1 MLKAQTATSA
11 QLVNLDANSLADF
24 FGLITE
30 AHTQMEQAL
39 LLLQIDREDEQS
51 LAELAMAVDNIHNAL
66 ADHSLGELR
75 ELTSSLLQL
84 IYAIRKKQMVFSV
97 TVGDIILLVT
107 HDIKTL
113 LEKSLEGEMCRAFMQ
128 RLPRICV
135 AIKNV
140 ANVDPMVQES
150 MMRDILMLLDAN
162 TEIIDTDATGTETLH
177 KLFSSAD
184 PDDQE
189 LADYGVDIN
198 EDFVFFRSLGEPLE
212 TRSKYW
218 QGRSQRMLRLAL
230 KMNDQAGRPV
240 DPNQLAAAV
249 YMHDVGMA
257 LLPLEI
263 INNQQPLTEEDL
275 QQIREHPKFGF
286 ELLRYMKQWR
296 EAAYIVLQH
305 HERMDGSGYPYG
317 LKENEICEGAKIL
330 AIVDVVDARTHERT
344 HASPQQ
350 QALLR
355 AAMEIGKHSDT
366 QFSTYWVD
374 VFKNLFQQMRKQ
386 TAENENKTQ

>member
-1 MLKAQTATSA
+1 MLNVKLPASPQLAT
-11 QLVNLDANSLADF
+11 LDAASLADF

-30 AHTQMEQAL
+30 AHTQMEQSL
-39 LLLQIDREDEQS
+39 LLLQIDNADNQS
-51 LAELAMAVDNIHNAL
+51 LSELAMAIDNIHNAL
-66 ADHSLGELR
+66 ADHSLIELR

-84 IYAIRKKQMVFSV
+84 IYSVRQRHMPFST
-97 TVGDIILLVT
+97 TVGDIILLAT
-107 HDIKTL
+107 LDIKTVIEKL
-113 LEKSLEGEMCRAFMQ
+113 LEGDASSALMHRM
-128 RLPRICV
+128 PRICV

-140 ANVDPMVQES
+140 AHVDRSMQEG
-150 MMRDILMLLDAN
+150 MMRDILLQLDMN
-162 TEIIDTDATGTETLH
+162 TEVLDSTSTAAESLR

-184 PDDQE
+184 PDEDE
-189 LADYGVDIN
+189 LVSFGVELND
-198 EDFVFFRSLGEPLE
+198 DFTFFHGLGEPLE
-212 TRSKYW
+212 SRSRYW
-218 QGRSQRMLRLAL
+218 QGRNQRMLRLAL

-263 INNQQPLTEEDL
+263 INNQSPLTESDL
-275 QQIREHPKFGF
+275 QQVREHPKFGF

-330 AIVDVVDARTHERT
+330 AIVDAVDARTHERT
-344 HASPQQ
+344 HVSTQQ

-355 AAMEIGKHSDT
+355 AAMEIGKNSET
-366 QFSTYWVD
+366 QFSTYWVNI
-374 VFKNLFQQMRKQ
+374 FKSLFQQMRKQ
-386 TAENENKTQ
+386 TVENA

>member
-1 MLKAQTATSA
+1 MSNARSA
-11 QLVNLDANSLADF
+11 AASQLVNLDAGSLADF

-30 AHTQMEQAL
+30 AHTQMEQSL
-39 LLLQIDREDEQS
+39 LLLQIDREDSQS

-66 ADHSLGELR
+66 ADHSLSELR
-75 ELTSSLLQL
+75 ELTASLLQL
-84 IYAIRKKQMVFSV
+84 IYAIRQKHMAFSPAA
-97 TVGDIILLVT
+97 GDIILLAT
-107 HDIKTL
+107 QDIRTL
-113 LEKSLEGEMCRAFMQ
+113 LEKSLEGESLPSLLD

-140 ANVDPMVQES
+140 AHVDPMMQEN
-150 MMRDILMLLDAN
+150 MMRDILLLLDAD
-162 TEIIDTDATGTETLH
+162 TEVLDATTAAETLQN
-177 KLFSSAD
+177 LFSSAD
-184 PDDQE
+184 PDEDE
-189 LADYGVDIN
+189 LAAYGVEYN
-198 EDFVFFRSLGEPLE
+198 EDFAFFHSLGEPLE

-218 QGRSQRMLRLAL
+218 QGRNQRMLRLAL

-249 YMHDVGMA
+249 YVHDVGMA

-263 INNQQPLTEEDL
+263 INNEHPLTEADL

-317 LKENEICEGAKIL
+317 LKEGEICEGAKIL
-330 AIVDVVDARTHERT
+330 AIVDAVDARTHERT
-344 HASPQQ
+344 HSAPQQ

-355 AAMEIGKHSDT
+355 AAMEIGKHSDS
-366 QFSTYWVD
+366 QFSIYWVD

-386 TAENENKTQ
+386 TVESN

>member
-1 MLKAQTATSA
+1 MLNAQPTVSA
-11 QLVNLDANSLADF
+11 QLANLDASSLADF

-30 AHTQMEQAL
+30 AHSQMEQSL
-39 LLLQIDREDEQS
+39 LMLQIDNADSQS
-51 LAELAMAVDNIHNAL
+51 LSELAMAVDNIHNAL
-66 ADHSLGELR
+66 ADHSLSELR

-84 IYAIRKKQMVFSV
+84 IYAIRQRQMLFTTV
-97 TVGDIILLVT
+97 VGDVILLAIQ
-107 HDIKTL
+107 DIKML
-113 LEKSLEGEMCRAFMQ
+113 LEKSLEGDASPALMH

-140 ANVDPMVQES
+140 GHVDRSMQES
-150 MMRDILMLLDAN
+150 MMRDILLLLDST
-162 TEIIDTDATGTETLH
+162 TELLDSTSTAADSLR

-184 PDDQE
+184 PDEGE
-189 LADYGVDIN
+189 LVAFGVEMND
-198 EDFVFFRSLGEPLE
+198 DFAFFRGLGEPLE
-212 TRSKYW
+212 SRSQYW
-218 QGRSQRMLRLAL
+218 QGRNQRMLRLAL

-263 INNQQPLTEEDL
+263 INNVEPLTEADL

-317 LKENEICEGAKIL
+317 LTENEICEGAKIL
-330 AIVDVVDARTHERT
+330 AIVDAVDARTHERT
-344 HASPQQ
+344 HVSTQQ

-355 AAMEIGKHSDT
+355 AAMEIGKNSDT
-366 QFSTYWVD
+366 QFSTYWVNI
-374 VFKNLFQQMRKQ
+374 FKSLFQQMRKQ
-386 TAENENKTQ
+386 TLETSR

>member
-1 MLKAQTATSA
+1 MSNAHTATA
-11 QLVNLDANSLADF
+11 TQLVNLDANSLSDF

-30 AHTQMEQAL
+30 AHTQMEQSL
-39 LLLQIDREDEQS
+39 LLLQIDREDSQS

-75 ELTSSLLQL
+75 ELTGSLLQL
-84 IYAIRKKQMVFSV
+84 IYAIRQKHMLFTP
-97 TVGDIILLVT
+97 TVGDIILLAT
-107 HDIKTL
+107 QDIRTL
-113 LEKSLEGEMCRAFMQ
+113 LEKSLEGESLPAILD

-140 ANVDPMVQES
+140 SNVDPSMQES
-150 MMRDILMLLDAN
+150 MMHDILLLLDAD
-162 TEIIDTDATGTETLH
+162 TEVLDATTTAAETLH
-177 KLFSSAD
+177 NLFSSAD
-184 PDDQE
+184 PDEDE
-189 LADYGVDIN
+189 LAAYGVELN
-198 EDFVFFRSLGEPLE
+198 EDFTFFHSLGEPLE

-218 QGRSQRMLRLAL
+218 QGRNQRMLRLAL

-249 YMHDVGMA
+249 YVHDVGMA

-263 INNQQPLTEEDL
+263 INNEHPLTESDL

-330 AIVDVVDARTHERT
+330 AIVDAVDARTHERT

-366 QFSTYWVD
+366 QFSTYWVN
-374 VFKNLFQQMRKQ
+374 VFKTLFQKMRKQ
-386 TAENENKTQ
+386 TAENN

>member
-1 MLKAQTATSA
+1 MLNVQPSA
-11 QLVNLDANSLADF
+11 SAHLANLDAGSLADF

-30 AHTQMEQAL
+30 AHTQMEQSL
-39 LLLQIDREDEQS
+39 LLLQIDNHDSQS
-51 LAELAMAVDNIHNAL
+51 LSELTMAIDSIHNAL
-66 ADHSLGELR
+66 ADYSLGELR

-84 IYAIRKKQMVFSV
+84 VYTVRQRQMTFST
-97 TVGDIILLVT
+97 TVGDIILLAT
-107 HDIKTL
+107 LDIKAVI
-113 LEKSLEGEMCRAFMQ
+113 EKSLEGDASPALMQ
-128 RLPRICV
+128 RMPRICV

-140 ANVDPMVQES
+140 VNVDRSMQEG
-150 MMRDILMLLDAN
+150 MMRDILLLLDAD
-162 TEIIDTDATGTETLH
+162 TEVLDSTTTAAESLR
-177 KLFSSAD
+177 KLFSSDD
-184 PDDQE
+184 PDDDE
-189 LADYGVDIN
+189 LASFGVEINDDYA
-198 EDFVFFRSLGEPLE
+198 FFHSLGEPLE
-212 TRSKYW
+212 SRSEYW
-218 QGRSQRMLRLAL
+218 QGRNMRMLRLAL

-240 DPNQLAAAV
+240 DANQLAAAV

-263 INNQQPLTEEDL
+263 INNENPLAESDL

-330 AIVDVVDARTHERT
+330 AIVDAVDARTHERT
-344 HASPQQ
+344 HVSTQQ

-355 AAMEIGKHSDT
+355 AAMEIGKHSET
-366 QFSTYWVD
+366 QFSTYWVNI
-374 VFKNLFQQMRKQ
+374 FKSLFQQMRKQ
-386 TAENENKTQ
+386 TVETA